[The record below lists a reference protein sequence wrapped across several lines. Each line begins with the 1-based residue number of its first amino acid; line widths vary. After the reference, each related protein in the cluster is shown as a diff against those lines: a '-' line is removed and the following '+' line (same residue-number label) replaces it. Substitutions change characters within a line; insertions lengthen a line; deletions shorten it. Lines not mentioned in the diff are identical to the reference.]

1 MKIED
6 DFNMSPAIP
15 AVHATENSIQNLPL
29 PTIRRF
35 PIYLRKIQ
43 DCVAREEEYISGAL
57 LADVL
62 NLDHVVVRKDLAMTG
77 VSGTPRL
84 GFPTKELAAAITR
97 ALGWD
102 IPTQAALI
110 GVGHLGGALLG
121 HRGFRE
127 HNLKIALA
135 FDANPALAGTRLHG
149 TTILPVEEME
159 STIQRLHIVLAILTV
174 PSCAAQ
180 SCADKLV
187 AAGIRGIWNFTGVS
201 LNVPDNIKVQQEDL
215 ASGLAVLSHMIA
227 STPQE
232 TV

>member
-1 MKIED
+1 ME
-6 DFNMSPAIP
+6 S
-15 AVHATENSIQNLPL
+15 VVQNLPL

-35 PIYLRKIQ
+35 PVYLRKIQ
-43 DCVAREEEYISGAL
+43 ECLAREEEYVSGAL
-57 LADVL
+57 LADAL

-102 IPTQAALI
+102 NPTQAVLI

-121 HRGFRE
+121 YRGFRD
-127 HNLKIALA
+127 HNLEISLA
-135 FDANPALAGTRLHG
+135 FDANPELVGKQVHG
-149 TTILPVEEME
+149 ITVLSIDELEKVIP
-159 STIQRLHIVLAILTV
+159 RLHIILAILTV
-174 PSCAAQ
+174 PGSAAQ

-187 AAGIRGIWNFTGVS
+187 SAGIRGIWNFTGVS
-201 LNVPDNIKVQQEDL
+201 LNVPTSVKVQQEDL

-227 STPQE
+227 SLPAPQGN
-232 TV
+232 

>member
-1 MKIED
+1 MD
-6 DFNMSPAIP
+6 N
-15 AVHATENSIQNLPL
+15 VVQNLPL

-102 IPTQAALI
+102 SPTQAALI

-121 HRGFRE
+121 HRGFRD
-127 HNLKIALA
+127 HNLEITLA
-135 FDANPALAGTRLHG
+135 FDANPALVGTQLHG
-149 TTILPVEEME
+149 ATILAIDDLERM
-159 STIQRLHIVLAILTV
+159 IQRLHIVLAILTV

-201 LNVPDNIKVQQEDL
+201 LNVPASVKVQQEDL

-227 STPQE
+227 STTQE